1 VTTSSALPKQYDPS
15 EVEPRWRRFWLENG
29 FFHADEASPTVPYA
43 ITLPP
48 PNVTG
53 SLHIGHALGFTLQD
67 ILIRW
72 KRMQGFNAMW
82 MPGIDHA
89 SIAVHVLLEKDLQRR
104 EHKTR
109 FDIGRDEFMRRAWAW
124 KERSGSRIS
133 EQEKLLGF
141 SLDWPRERFTMDD
154 RANRAVIEAFVRL
167 HEDGLI
173 FRAKRMINWDP
184 ASETVVS
191 DLEVDIAEE
200 NGSLW
205 EIRYPIVGGASAA
218 GAIVGG
224 ASSEAITVATTRPET
239 LLGDTA
245 VAVHARDE
253 RYRHLHGKL
262 VELPLTGRQI
272 PIVAVDVMIDG
283 KSWPDP
289 AFGSGAVKVTP
300 AHDPTD
306 YEVSQLVGLPILQV
320 IDAQGRMCDPAPA
333 KYVGMAVED
342 ARKAVVADLEAAGL
356 LGAVKDYKVPRG
368 RSQRTGAVIEPM
380 LMEQWWVKA
389 APLAEKA
396 VAAVEQGKTKFV
408 PEHETK
414 TFMHWMTHIKDWCI
428 SRQLWWGHR
437 IPAWHCAC
445 GAITVARET
454 PAACSTCGSAAI
466 MQDED
471 ILDTWFSSGLWPFST
486 LGWPDKTR
494 DLATFYP
501 NNVLV
506 TGPDILF
513 FWVARMMMM
522 GLHLMGKVPFRTV
535 YLTSI
540 ITDENG
546 AKMSKTKGNGIDP
559 LDVVHGAT
567 VDQLVERID
576 IEKPPVDLD
585 ALKRTVRKNFP
596 KGVPAMGADAL
607 RFAFAALNTTGRI
620 RLSVDRVEKYRNF
633 INKLWNAS
641 RFALMNLDGYDPE
654 RFEAQLSTPAG
665 RASLGMPER
674 WILSRLQGVVGQVDA
689 ALEAFRFNDAAG
701 AIFHFVW
708 DELCDWYIE
717 LAKPHLYMSA
727 EVEQDAA
734 RNARRHV
741 VQGVLA
747 TALETTMRLMHPFS
761 PFVTEE
767 IWQKLPKPPQLPG
780 SLMITVFP
788 RGDASWVDPA
798 AEAEMQLL
806 QEVAVACRML
816 KQTYG
821 VSPAQSIDVELRVA
835 SPAPRAILEHHLG
848 VIERAAK
855 VAATLSADT
864 AAATPAGSAKAVVG
878 GDVEIVMP
886 LGGLIDV
893 AAEKSRIAKDIAKAD
908 KEIAMLDKKLGN
920 ADFLARAPEDVV
932 AEQRGRLA
940 EEQSRRQRLADALA
954 TLSAGGAAGG
964 AAKGAS

>member
-1 VTTSSALPKQYDPS
+1 MTTSSALPKQYDPS

-53 SLHIGHALGFTLQD
+53 SLHIGHGLGSTLQD

-82 MPGIDHA
+82 MPGTDHA
-89 SIAVHVLLEKDLQRR
+89 SIAVHVLLEKDLKRR
-104 EHKTR
+104 EHKSR
-109 FDIGRDEFMRRAWAW
+109 FELGRDEFMKRAWTW
-124 KERSGSRIS
+124 KERSGNRIS
-133 EQEKLLGF
+133 EQEKLMGF
-141 SLDWPRERFTMDD
+141 SLDWTRERFTMDE
-154 RANRAVIEAFVRL
+154 RSNRAVVEAFVRL
-167 HEDGLI
+167 YEDGLI

-184 ASETVVS
+184 SSETVVS
-191 DLEVDIAEE
+191 DLEVDTVEE

-205 EIRYPIVGGASAA
+205 EIKYPIVGG
-218 GAIVGG
+218 GEI
-224 ASSEAITVATTRPET
+224 IVATTRPET
-239 LLGDTA
+239 MLGDTA
-245 VAVHARDE
+245 VAVHAKDE
-253 RYRHLHGKL
+253 RYLHLHGKQI
-262 VELPLTGRQI
+262 ELPLTGRRI
-272 PIVAVDVMIDG
+272 PIVPIDIIRDG
-283 KSWPDP
+283 KPWPDP

-300 AHDPTD
+300 AHDPSD
-306 YEVSQLVGLPILQV
+306 YEVSQIAGLPILQV
-320 IDAQGRMCDPAPA
+320 IDAKGRMCAPSPAT
-333 KYVGMAVED
+333 YVGLTVDE
-342 ARKAVVADLEAAGL
+342 ARKAVVADLEAAGA
-356 LGAVKDYKVPRG
+356 LGEVKPYRVPRG
-368 RSQRTGAVIEPM
+368 RSQRSGAVIEPM

-396 VAAVEQGKTKFV
+396 AAAVEQGKTKFV

-414 TFMHWMTHIKDWCI
+414 TFMHWMTNIKDWCI

-445 GAITVARET
+445 GGITVARDT
-454 PAACSTCGSAAI
+454 PTACSACGGAELA
-466 MQDED
+466 QDED

-486 LGWPDKTR
+486 LGWPEKTR

-506 TGPDILF
+506 TGPDIIF

-522 GLHLMGKVPFRTV
+522 GLYFMGKVPFRTV

-540 ITDENG
+540 VTDENG
-546 AKMSKTKGNGIDP
+546 DKMSKTKGNVIDP
-559 LDVVHGAT
+559 LDIVHGAT
-567 VDQLVERID
+567 LDQLLERVD
-576 IEKPPVDLD
+576 VEKPPVDPD
-585 ALKRTVRKNFP
+585 KLKQTLRKNFG
-596 KGVPAMGADAL
+596 KGIPAMGADAL
-607 RFAFAALNTTGRI
+607 RFALAALNTTLRL

-641 RFALMNLDGYDPE
+641 RFALINLDGYDPE
-654 RFEAQLSTPAG
+654 RFEAQLTTPAG
-665 RASLGMPER
+665 RAALGMAER
-674 WILSRLQGVVGQVDA
+674 WILSRLQVVVGEVDA
-689 ALEAFRFNDAAG
+689 ALESFRFADAAN

-717 LAKPHLYMSA
+717 IAKPHLYQSA
-727 EVEQDAA
+727 EIEQDAA

-747 TALETTMRLMHPFS
+747 TVLETTMRLLHPFS

-767 IWQKLPKPPQLPG
+767 IWQQLPKPPQLPG

-806 QEVAVACRML
+806 QNVAVACRML

-821 VSPAQSIDVELRVA
+821 VSPAQPIAVDLRVA
-835 SPAPRAILEHHLG
+835 SAAPRATIEKYLAI
-848 VIERAAK
+848 IERAAK
-855 VAATLSADT
+855 VDATLVDAAIAAP
-864 AAATPAGSAKAVVG
+864 AAADAAKAVVG
-878 GDVEIVMP
+878 GDVEVVMP

-893 AAEKSRIAKDIAKAD
+893 VAEQARIAKDIGKAD
-908 KEIAMLDKKLGN
+908 KEITTLEKKLGN

-932 AEQRGRLA
+932 AEQRARLA
-940 EEQSRRQRLADALA
+940 EEQSRRLRLVDALA
-954 TLSAGGAAGG
+954 TLRGAAGAAGAAGG
-964 AAKGAS
+964 AG

>member
-1 VTTSSALPKQYDPS
+1 MTTSSALPKQYDPS

-53 SLHIGHALGFTLQD
+53 SLHIGHGLGSTLQD

-82 MPGIDHA
+82 MPGTDHA
-89 SIAVHVLLEKDLQRR
+89 SIAVHVLLEKDLKRR
-104 EHKTR
+104 EHKSR
-109 FDIGRDEFMRRAWAW
+109 FELGRDEFMKRAWTW
-124 KERSGSRIS
+124 KERSGNRIS
-133 EQEKLLGF
+133 EQEKLMGF
-141 SLDWPRERFTMDD
+141 SLDWTRERFTMDE
-154 RANRAVIEAFVRL
+154 RSNRAVVEAFVRL
-167 HEDGLI
+167 YEDGLI

-184 ASETVVS
+184 SSETVVS
-191 DLEVDIAEE
+191 DLEVDTVEE
-200 NGSLW
+200 TGSLW
-205 EIRYPIVGGASAA
+205 EIKYPIVGG
-218 GAIVGG
+218 GEI
-224 ASSEAITVATTRPET
+224 IVATTRPET
-239 LLGDTA
+239 MLGDTA
-245 VAVHARDE
+245 VAVHAKDE
-253 RYRHLHGKL
+253 RYLHLHGKQI
-262 VELPLTGRQI
+262 ELPLTGRRI
-272 PIVAVDVMIDG
+272 PIVPIDIIRDG
-283 KSWPDP
+283 KPWPDP

-300 AHDPTD
+300 AHDPSD
-306 YEVSQLVGLPILQV
+306 YEVSQIAGLPILQV
-320 IDAQGRMCDPAPA
+320 IDAKGRMCAPSPAT
-333 KYVGMAVED
+333 YVGLTVDE
-342 ARKAVVADLEAAGL
+342 ARKAVVADLEAAGA
-356 LGAVKDYKVPRG
+356 LGEVKPYRVPRG
-368 RSQRTGAVIEPM
+368 RSQRSGAVIEPM

-396 VAAVEQGKTKFV
+396 AAAVEQGKTKFV

-414 TFMHWMTHIKDWCI
+414 TFMHWMTNIKDWCI

-445 GAITVARET
+445 GGITVARDT
-454 PAACSTCGSAAI
+454 PTACSACGGAELA
-466 MQDED
+466 QDED

-486 LGWPDKTR
+486 LGWPEKTR

-506 TGPDILF
+506 TGPDIIF

-522 GLHLMGKVPFRTV
+522 GLYFMGKVPFRTV

-540 ITDENG
+540 VTDENG
-546 AKMSKTKGNGIDP
+546 DKMSKTKGNVIDP
-559 LDVVHGAT
+559 LDIVHGAT
-567 VDQLVERID
+567 LDQLLERVD
-576 IEKPPVDLD
+576 VEKPPVDPD
-585 ALKRTVRKNFP
+585 KLKQTLRKNFG
-596 KGVPAMGADAL
+596 KGIPAMGADAL
-607 RFAFAALNTTGRI
+607 RFALAALNTTLRL

-641 RFALMNLDGYDPE
+641 RFALINLDGYDPE
-654 RFEAQLSTPAG
+654 RFEAQLTTPAG
-665 RASLGMPER
+665 RAALGMAER
-674 WILSRLQGVVGQVDA
+674 WILSRLQVVVGEVDA
-689 ALEAFRFNDAAG
+689 ALESFRFADAAN

-717 LAKPHLYMSA
+717 IAKPHLYQSA
-727 EVEQDAA
+727 EIEQDAA

-747 TALETTMRLMHPFS
+747 TVLETTMRLLHPFS

-767 IWQKLPKPPQLPG
+767 IWQQLPKPPQLPG

-806 QEVAVACRML
+806 QNVAVACRML

-821 VSPAQSIDVELRVA
+821 VSPAQPIAVDLRVA
-835 SPAPRAILEHHLG
+835 SAAPRATIEKYLAI
-848 VIERAAK
+848 IERAAK
-855 VAATLSADT
+855 VDATLVDAAIAAP
-864 AAATPAGSAKAVVG
+864 AAADAAKAVVG
-878 GDVEIVMP
+878 GDVEVVMP

-893 AAEKSRIAKDIAKAD
+893 VAEQARIAKDIGKAD
-908 KEIAMLDKKLGN
+908 KEITTLEKKLGN

-932 AEQRGRLA
+932 AEQRARLA
-940 EEQSRRQRLADALA
+940 EEQSRRLRLVDALA
-954 TLSAGGAAGG
+954 TLRGAAGAAGAAGG
-964 AAKGAS
+964 AG

>member
-53 SLHIGHALGFTLQD
+53 SLHIGHGLGSTLQD

-82 MPGIDHA
+82 MPGTDHA
-89 SIAVHVLLEKDLQRR
+89 SIAVHVLLEKDLKRR
-104 EHKTR
+104 EHKSR
-109 FDIGRDEFMRRAWAW
+109 FELGRDEFMKRAWTW
-124 KERSGSRIS
+124 KERSGNRIS
-133 EQEKLLGF
+133 EQEKLMGF
-141 SLDWPRERFTMDD
+141 SLDWTRERFTMDE
-154 RANRAVIEAFVRL
+154 RSNRAVVEAFVRL
-167 HEDGLI
+167 YEDGLI

-184 ASETVVS
+184 SSETVVS
-191 DLEVDIAEE
+191 DLEVDTVEE

-205 EIRYPIVGGASAA
+205 EIKYPIVGG
-218 GAIVGG
+218 GEI
-224 ASSEAITVATTRPET
+224 IVATTRPET
-239 LLGDTA
+239 MLGDTA
-245 VAVHARDE
+245 VAVHAKDE
-253 RYRHLHGKL
+253 RYLHLHGKQI
-262 VELPLTGRQI
+262 ELPLTGRRI
-272 PIVAVDVMIDG
+272 PIVPIDIIRDG
-283 KSWPDP
+283 KPWPDP

-300 AHDPTD
+300 AHDPSD
-306 YEVSQLVGLPILQV
+306 YEVSQIAGLPILQV
-320 IDAQGRMCDPAPA
+320 IDAKGRMCAPSPAT
-333 KYVGMAVED
+333 YVGLTVDE
-342 ARKAVVADLEAAGL
+342 ARKAVVADLEAAGA
-356 LGAVKDYKVPRG
+356 LGEVKPYRVPRG
-368 RSQRTGAVIEPM
+368 RSQRSGAVIEPM

-396 VAAVEQGKTKFV
+396 AAAVEQGKTKFV

-414 TFMHWMTHIKDWCI
+414 TFMHWMTNIKDWCI

-445 GAITVARET
+445 GGITVARDT
-454 PAACSTCGSAAI
+454 PTACSACGGAELA
-466 MQDED
+466 QDED

-486 LGWPDKTR
+486 LGWPEKTR

-506 TGPDILF
+506 TGPDIIF

-522 GLHLMGKVPFRTV
+522 GLYFMGKVPFRTV

-540 ITDENG
+540 VTDENG
-546 AKMSKTKGNGIDP
+546 DKMSKTKGNVIDP
-559 LDVVHGAT
+559 LDIVHGAT
-567 VDQLVERID
+567 LDQLLERVD
-576 IEKPPVDLD
+576 VEKPPVDPD
-585 ALKRTVRKNFP
+585 KLKQTLRKNFG
-596 KGVPAMGADAL
+596 KGIPAMGADAL
-607 RFAFAALNTTGRI
+607 RFALAALNTTLRL

-641 RFALMNLDGYDPE
+641 RFALINLDGYDPE
-654 RFEAQLSTPAG
+654 RFEAQLTTPAG
-665 RASLGMPER
+665 RAALGMAER
-674 WILSRLQGVVGQVDA
+674 WILSRLQVVVGEVDA
-689 ALEAFRFNDAAG
+689 ALESFRFADAAN

-717 LAKPHLYMSA
+717 IAKPHLYQSA
-727 EVEQDAA
+727 EIEQDAA

-747 TALETTMRLMHPFS
+747 TVLETTMRLLHPFS

-767 IWQKLPKPPQLPG
+767 IWQQLPKPPQLPG

-806 QEVAVACRML
+806 QNVAVACRML
-816 KQTYG
+816 KHTYG
-821 VSPAQSIDVELRVA
+821 VSPAQPIAVDLRVA
-835 SPAPRAILEHHLG
+835 SAAPRATIEKYLAI
-848 VIERAAK
+848 IERAAK
-855 VAATLSADT
+855 VDATLVDAAIAAP
-864 AAATPAGSAKAVVG
+864 AAADAAKAVVG
-878 GDVEIVMP
+878 GDVEVVMP

-893 AAEKSRIAKDIAKAD
+893 VAEQARIAKDIGKAD
-908 KEIAMLDKKLGN
+908 KEITTLEKKLGN

-932 AEQRGRLA
+932 AEQRARLA
-940 EEQSRRQRLADALA
+940 EEQSRRLRLVDALA
-954 TLSAGGAAGG
+954 TLRGAAGAAGAAGG
-964 AAKGAS
+964 AG